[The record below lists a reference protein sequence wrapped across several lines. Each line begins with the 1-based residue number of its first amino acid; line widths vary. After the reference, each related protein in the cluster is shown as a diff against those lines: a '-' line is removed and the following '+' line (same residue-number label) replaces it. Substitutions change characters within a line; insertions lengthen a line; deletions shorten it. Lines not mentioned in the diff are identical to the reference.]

1 VNSQIIKKVKEFVF
15 PSELQTLPYVHILD
29 LDKNG
34 VIKPHID
41 SVKFCGQ
48 IIGGLSLL
56 STSIMRL
63 VHEDNPDLVA
73 DVLLKR
79 RSLYIMKDVARYKF
93 THAILGHKESVY
105 DGIEITRERRIS
117 IILRCEP
124 IENPFSKVEVS

>member
-1 VNSQIIKKVKEFVF
+1 MQIIKKVKEFTF
-15 PSELQTLPYVHILD
+15 PPALQTLPYVHILD

-56 STSIMRL
+56 STSVMRL
-63 VHEDNPDLVA
+63 VHEDNPDLVV

-79 RSLYIMKDVARYKF
+79 RSLYVMKDLARYKF
-93 THAILGHKESVY
+93 THAILGHKESVF
-105 DGIEITRERRIS
+105 DGIQIPRDRRIS
-117 IILRCEP
+117 IIFRCEP
-124 IENPFSKVEVS
+124 IENPFSKTESAH